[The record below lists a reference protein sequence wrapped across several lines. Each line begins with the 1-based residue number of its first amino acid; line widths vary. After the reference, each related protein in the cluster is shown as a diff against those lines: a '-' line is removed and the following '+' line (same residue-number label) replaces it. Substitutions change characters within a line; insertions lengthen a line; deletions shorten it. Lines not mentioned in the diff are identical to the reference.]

1 MHCSLSRKILH
12 STYERYVCTFI
23 NTFMCIHI
31 HACKCYIEVL
41 PSVTYIYIS
50 VPRCP
55 GVNQQLRW
63 SQETQRSV
71 DDVPVAFAWLKHLEL
86 VLAFSQHLTPR
97 TILELLKNVC
107 QENSKRKNI
116 QNISNH
122 DYSHTFC
129 SSTRR
134 CLYKMSEVWQPHS
147 LLLKQKCRWRPRR
160 WNCCLF
166 FFK

>member
-1 MHCSLSRKILH
+1 MLH
-12 STYERYVCTFI
+12 WSPTFGH
-23 NTFMCIHI
+23 IHI
-31 HACKCYIEVL
+31 H
-41 PSVTYIYIS
+41 IYIS

-55 GVNQQLRW
+55 GVNQQQRW

-129 SSTRR
+129 SSSWS

-147 LLLKQKCRWRPRR
+147 LLLKQKSRWRPRM
-160 WNCCLF
+160 WNCFFIRCSAFICCLYMHW
-166 FFK
+166 KRKKLPYENILV